1 MGLANLVVA
10 RAEAVDLVEDFEI
23 LILEE
28 LITWRKKFAQTVSM
42 ITH

>member
-10 RAEAVDLVEDFEI
+10 RAEAVDLVEGFKI

-28 LITWRKKFAQTVSM
+28 LIMWRKKFAQNVSRIM
-42 ITH
+42 L